1 MEPADSGVR
10 RPPAGSTD
18 PPSMAHGSMSSTP
31 DVPLADLPERYRPL
45 LTRFDA
51 VRPDCA
57 RVARLAIARGER
69 VGTPYDL
76 AFLRTLVE
84 RAERQTPADPAQR
97 TPVEPEPY
105 TEADLRRHVEGT
117 FRRSAGL
124 WDALTEA
131 EPHVVPAV
139 LELVARLV
147 GRLASW
153 GLHGRDVR
161 ASTRG
166 PEGEQPPSD
175 YGRAVGGLTTGAA
188 RLAKD
193 LADQEAGRDPEGT
206 ARRLA
211 RDHVAFRRAVEGAR
225 RLLAGGPLVLST
237 APVERVGDRHF
248 WWAVTGGPGKPER
261 KRFGIKRGS
270 LPKSFA
276 DRDDVL
282 GPFPTER
289 AATDAAKRAVATPE
303 DSRIGLFAA
312 TPLQPVRGIAGTAAD
327 GD

>member
-1 MEPADSGVR
+1 MEAAGSGER
-10 RPPAGSTD
+10 RLPAGSTD
-18 PPSMAHGSMSSTP
+18 SLRMAHGSMSSTS

-45 LTRFDA
+45 LVRFAA

-57 RVARLAIARGER
+57 RVARLAVARGER

-84 RAERQTPADPAQR
+84 RAERQAPADPSQR

-124 WDALTEA
+124 WHALTES
-131 EPHVVPAV
+131 EPHVVPTV
-139 LELVARLV
+139 LDLVAKLV

-175 YGRAVGGLTTGAA
+175 YGRAVGKLTTGAA

-193 LADQEAGRDPEGT
+193 LADLRADSRADAGRDPEGT
-206 ARRLA
+206 TRRLA
-211 RDHVAFRRAVEGAR
+211 RDRAAFESAVEAAR
-225 RLLAGGPLVLST
+225 RLLGGGPLVLPT
-237 APVERVGDRHF
+237 PPPERVGTYRS
-248 WWAVTGGPGKPER
+248 WWAVTGGPGAPR
-261 KRFGIKRGS
+261 GKRFGIKHGS
-270 LPKSFA
+270 VSKRFA

-282 GPFPTER
+282 GPFPTKR
-289 AATDAAKRAVATPE
+289 AATDAAKRAVSTPE
-303 DSRIGLFAA
+303 DCRIGLFA
-312 TPLQPVRGIAGTAAD
+312 TPVS
-327 GD
+327 